1 MKIRS
6 FNYCLL
12 SYPLTLYR
20 NFILLANL
28 LTEKD
33 KTEEVLS
40 FDITMIFLVEML
52 CFNTKSLGPVVAM
65 CPAFKGFEML
75 WLWNKA
81 LNGKFE
87 LCIIEEYWILWC
99 RKSLFSLF
107 LFLFTDH
114 FHDHLFLHSV
124 VNENLFNSVLYL
136 MFQTAL
142 GPILCYLT
150 LYNYIGGCFSG
161 LLSWVNPTIY
171 I

>member
-12 SYPLTLYR
+12 SYPLTLHR

-40 FDITMIFLVEML
+40 FDMTMILLAEML
-52 CFNTKSLGPVVAM
+52 CLNTKSLGPVVAI

-87 LCIIEEYWILWC
+87 LHIIEEYWVLWC
-99 RKSLFSLF
+99 YKMLFFPLF

-114 FHDHLFLHSV
+114 FHGHLFLHSV
-124 VNENLFNSVLYL
+124 VNENHFNS
-136 MFQTAL
+136 
-142 GPILCYLT
+142 LCF
-150 LYNYIGGCFSG
+150 IWCFKQH
-161 LLSWVNPTIY
+161 
-171 I
+171 